1 MASVSS
7 PAVSSPKARVT
18 PLVAAAYVGVIA
30 YVWTEAIVRY
40 VATST
45 TALANLVLWSERDG
59 DIAAMWLTM
68 AVVAILAFLVAFVV
82 LRRRTSVGSLYG
94 WTMVLVVSAVIAPL
108 IGEIGTP
115 IGI

>member
-1 MASVSS
+1 MSQKTNPKGSS
-7 PAVSSPKARVT
+7 AGAT

-30 YVWTEAIVRY
+30 YLWTEAIVRY
-40 VATST
+40 LATN
-45 TALANLVLWSERDG
+45 TAYLANLVLWNARDG

-68 AVVAILAFLVAFVV
+68 AVVAFVVFLLAFVV
-82 LRRRTSVGSLYG
+82 LRRRTSVGTLPL
-94 WTMVLVVSAVIAPL
+94 WTLVLVVSAVIAPL